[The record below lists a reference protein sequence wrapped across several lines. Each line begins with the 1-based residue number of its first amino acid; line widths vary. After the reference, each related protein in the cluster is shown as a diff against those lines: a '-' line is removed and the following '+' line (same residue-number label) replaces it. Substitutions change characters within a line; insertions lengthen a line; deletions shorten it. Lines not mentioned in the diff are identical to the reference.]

1 MNNTIKK
8 HFIWKTK
15 INLLNN
21 FKNSVCI
28 DVNTEKRFRHK
39 PLFIFFFLVVTSG
52 KESNQMGISIFYPHK
67 AYKYK
72 EMIMK
77 KFCYNKNL
85 GKCYGLFPFYLVRVG
100 SNIQLP

>member
-1 MNNTIKK
+1 MSIQRKDSDTN
-8 HFIWKTK
+8 HFS
-15 INLLNN
+15 
-21 FKNSVCI
+21 F
-28 DVNTEKRFRHK
+28 
-39 PLFIFFFLVVTSG
+39 FFFLVVTSG